1 MYVCMY
7 VCMYGRLKDSSR
19 EVVDKSF
26 EALSVNTLKKASVA
40 KLIEHGFDQV
50 IGATDMYCHSHND

>member
-1 MYVCMY
+1 
-7 VCMYGRLKDSSR
+7 MYGRLKDSSR